1 MDMAEAALDTQTRTQ
16 LQALMYCNGGGF
28 TAKI

>member
-1 MDMAEAALDTQTRTQ
+1 MAETALDTQTRTQ
-16 LQALMYCNGGGF
+16 LQALVYHNGGGF